1 MSGSSR
7 GSLRY
12 ISRRLPHRSPSADG
26 DMSQVRPCAAAQ
38 SSSAL
43 VAAMSSLLGQ
53 DRLHLLQGE
62 AQVFQR
68 DDAVQLGELSGLVEA
83 VPGGR
88 VDAGRTEQ
96 ADRVVVPEHADRY
109 PAVPCELP

>member
-1 MSGSSR
+1 
-7 GSLRY
+7 
-12 ISRRLPHRSPSADG
+12 
-26 DMSQVRPCAAAQ
+26 
-38 SSSAL
+38 
-43 VAAMSSLLGQ
+43 MSSLLGQ
-53 DRLHLLQGE
+53 DRLRLLQGE

-109 PAVPCELP
+109 PAVPCELPDAEHDGLVLPPDTVSGSTAIRRYEAGGML